1 MRTPF
6 VEFIEKRIGKNV
18 AEVFELNQMLLPQE
32 ERMRPEGKQCY
43 VRAGSLVC
51 TLPDGHK
58 GRHIAHNLL
67 GNIVGRWDF

>member
-6 VEFIEKRIGKNV
+6 VEFIEKRIGKDI

-32 ERMRPEGKQCY
+32 ERVLAHGISCLVKQ
-43 VRAGSLVC
+43 GSFTC
-51 TLPDGHK
+51 TLPQGHK
-58 GRHIAHNLL
+58 CQHIAHNLL